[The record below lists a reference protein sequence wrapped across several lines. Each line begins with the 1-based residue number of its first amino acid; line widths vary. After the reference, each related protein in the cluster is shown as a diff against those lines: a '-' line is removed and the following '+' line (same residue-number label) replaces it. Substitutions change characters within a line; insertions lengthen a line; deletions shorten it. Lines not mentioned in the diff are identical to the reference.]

1 MSVAYSQKPT
11 SPFQWGISYNLW
23 DRLYLLGGNDTKAMT
38 KSLLTC
44 SVPDLLH
51 SCRPPSV
58 PSLGERLKMALSLAD
73 QHQVGQMVADVPVYR
88 STCTT
93 INGQLLAVGGYDSSH
108 GATNAVYRYNPTSN
122 SWEVISHMP
131 TARYWCLVAV
141 LPSSELMVVG
151 GCSGSYMISTGAVEI
166 ASVKP

>member
-44 SVPDLLH
+44 SVPDLL
-51 SCRPPSV
+51 SV
-58 PSLGERLKMALSLAD
+58 PPLEEQLKRDLSLTD
-73 QHQVGQMVADVPVYR
+73 QHQVWQVVADVPVYR

-151 GCSGSYMISTGAVEI
+151 GRTGSSMTGLDAVEI